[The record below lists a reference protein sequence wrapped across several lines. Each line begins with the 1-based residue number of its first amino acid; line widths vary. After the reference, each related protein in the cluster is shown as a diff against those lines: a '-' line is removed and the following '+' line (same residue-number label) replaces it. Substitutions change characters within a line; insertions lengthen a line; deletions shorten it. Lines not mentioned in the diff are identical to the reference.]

1 MARMH
6 RDTSCDLCFFCLAT
20 PKRSEMRQATMV
32 RTDDRAG
39 VYSRVTVGED
49 VYRIIYAGM
58 NDLQAAGMIVG
69 VADGR
74 RRALDRG
81 HGS

>member
-1 MARMH
+1 
-6 RDTSCDLCFFCLAT
+6 
-20 PKRSEMRQATMV
+20 MV

-39 VYSRVTVGED
+39 VYSRVTGGED
-49 VYRIIYAGM
+49 IYRISYAGM
-58 NDLQAAGMIVG
+58 IESQAAGMIVG

-81 HGS
+81 PGS